1 MFGQDNY
8 LGGLDGLY
16 DFETQ
21 FSKSLQISEEEIL
34 NTKNKKHG
42 SIKRRR
48 RSLDSVGKRKKV

>member
-16 DFETQ
+16 DFEIE
-21 FSKSLQISEEEIL
+21 FSKSLQIKNEIL
-34 NTKNKKHG
+34 TTKNKKNG

-48 RSLDSVGKRKKV
+48 RSLDRTGKRNKA